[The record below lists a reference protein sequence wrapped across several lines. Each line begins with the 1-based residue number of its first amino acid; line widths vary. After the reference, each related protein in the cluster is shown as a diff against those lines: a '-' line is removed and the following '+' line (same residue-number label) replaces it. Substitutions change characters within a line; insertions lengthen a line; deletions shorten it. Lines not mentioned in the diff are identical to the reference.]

1 MTMHIL
7 AFFRLFLSLRK
18 SFLKVTQQ
26 SKRIKLVSFCCALL
40 ENPLICFTVFFYFF
54 FSLAGMFKGNNQFPT
69 PKSKS
74 FLVFCCIFSILM
86 LVSCF
91 FLEYCQLICA
101 KEMKHSWYQLKCVKC
116 ICIAFYRGEQKHKT
130 MFCCL
135 HCGGVV
141 MFLMVIHFRYVLAG
155 THALNGSL
163 ISQNG

>member
-1 MTMHIL
+1 MKKDIIEREIYDALMTMHIL

-91 FLEYCQLICA
+91 FFRILSTYLCKRDETFMVPA
-101 KEMKHSWYQLKCVKC
+101 KMCEMYM
-116 ICIAFYRGEQKHKT
+116 YRI
-130 MFCCL
+130 L
-135 HCGGVV
+135 
-141 MFLMVIHFRYVLAG
+141 
-155 THALNGSL
+155 
-163 ISQNG
+163 